1 MAAQAPAKAEGERI
15 AQKVAE
21 HQNQHHHG
29 QRPHQDEHAQ
39 VHDAAIGRVCGGGLA
54 AGQVHAVDVR
64 DGAGHRIGAGAHR
77 GVIVAGGEIVLHRL
91 GQGAGLPVDGGVA
104 EAVAISQVIVAV
116 GIEGGL
122 HHQQE
127 QNAVVVLLAADAPGV
142 ERLQGVFL
150 GGGAAGVLDRQH
162 PDLCAGTAGFQLA
175 VQLFEVGGGVLRE
188 DVRVIHYA
196 LALGQVGQSDGGPGR
211 DGQPHRRH
219 NGHGAGRQ
227 PLQDR
232 FHPNTS
238 TSLIP
243 NSPFSTLAQGP
254 PVSF

>member
-1 MAAQAPAKAEGERI
+1 MAGTAAHTAESAAAKAASTEAAAAEPPKTTAAVGRAGSPGGTRGRGRRRTAARRPGPSGRARAAGPEVAAQAPAKAEGERI

-104 EAVAISQVIVAV
+104 EAVAVRQVIVAV

-127 QNAVVVLLAADAPGV
+127 QNAVVVLLTADAPGV

-175 VQLFEVGGGVLRE
+175 VQLFEVGGGVL
-188 DVRVIHYA
+188 
-196 LALGQVGQSDGGPGR
+196 
-211 DGQPHRRH
+211 
-219 NGHGAGRQ
+219 
-227 PLQDR
+227 
-232 FHPNTS
+232 
-238 TSLIP
+238 
-243 NSPFSTLAQGP
+243 
-254 PVSF
+254 